1 MGTMFCWKKD
11 KTQADRKVSQ
21 NSMKLK
27 KQHLSKFRVFFF
39 RVKYNAVS
47 ESSKPYSNPTTGNT
61 FTYCSRTINLQK
73 NVFTITF
80 QKYIT
85 SILRTPFICVFP
97 SRVFAT
103 GSYKN
108 ETINCA
114 VSVPRQPVRVY
125 DS

>member
-1 MGTMFCWKKD
+1 MYQRF
-11 KTQADRKVSQ
+11 V
-21 NSMKLK
+21 
-27 KQHLSKFRVFFF
+27 FFFF

-80 QKYIT
+80 QKYIR
-85 SILRTPFICVFP
+85 SILRTPFICVF
-97 SRVFAT
+97 SSHALAT
-103 GSYKN
+103 GSYKI

-114 VSVPRQPVRVY
+114 VSVPRQAVRVY